1 MKISR
6 RDFLKGSAT
15 TLFLAGFN
23 LPALA
28 TTSKKKNLVVIMLR
42 GGMDGLC
49 AVPVIGDKNF
59 EKRRKSILIE
69 NAIKLNS
76 DFALHPKLNAFHQCW
91 KENTGSIV
99 HATSIPYTQRSHFE
113 GQNLMES
120 GGRVAYQEKTG
131 WVGRAMKLAKL
142 QGDGL
147 ALSLPM
153 PLLLRGIP
161 KNNNYFPADGR
172 LPRKDTLDLLK
183 SVYADSS
190 EDELLEMMNFIKK
203 RKDEQM
209 MGGTSGWDKRENR
222 NLAKQAAVYLRK
234 SDGPRVAVFEVNG
247 FDTHAAQ
254 GGVDGTH
261 TKCLVEMDDII
272 KNLKENLKEAY
283 KDTIILTVTEFGRTI
298 KQNGGNGTEHGYG
311 TAIFMAG
318 GLLKKS
324 QVHTDWPGLKRKE
337 MYEGRDLNA
346 TIDARSV
353 YASAMSTVFDL
364 DFKRIQKDV
373 FWGEDLQNLS
383 DKLFKA

>member
-1 MKISR
+1 MKITR
-6 RDFLKGSAT
+6 RDFLKGTAT

-28 TTSKKKNLVVIMLR
+28 SNSKKKNLVVIMLR

-69 NAIKLNS
+69 NTIKLNS
-76 DFALHPKLNAFHQCW
+76 DFALHPRLIGFNKCW
-91 KENTGSIV
+91 NDNTGSIV
-99 HATSIPYTQRSHFE
+99 HAASIPYTQRSHFE

-120 GGRVAYQEKTG
+120 GGRTPYQEKTG
-131 WVGRAMKLAKL
+131 WVGRAMKLANL

-161 KNNNYFPADGR
+161 KNNNYFPGR
-172 LPRKDTLDLLK
+172 GKLPRERTLELLR
-183 SVYADSS
+183 SVYAESS
-190 EDELLEMMNFIKK
+190 EDELLEMMNYIKK
-203 RKDEQM
+203 RKNEEM
-209 MGGTSGWDKRENR
+209 MGGTMSHGKRENK
-222 NLAKQAAVYLRK
+222 NLARQAATYLRK

-261 TKCLVEMDDII
+261 TKCLVEMDEII
-272 KNLKENLKEAY
+272 NNLKDNLQEAY

-337 MYEGRDLNA
+337 LYDGRDLNA

>member
-6 RDFLKGSAT
+6 RDFLKGTAT
-15 TLFLAGFN
+15 SLFLAGFN

-28 TTSKKKNLVVIMLR
+28 TSSRKKNLVVIMLR

-59 EKRRKSILIE
+59 EKRRKNILIE
-69 NAIKLNS
+69 NTIKLNS
-76 DFALHPKLNAFHQCW
+76 DFALHPKLIGFNKCW
-91 KENTGSIV
+91 NENTGSIV
-99 HATSIPYTQRSHFE
+99 HATSIPYKQRSHFE

-120 GGRVAYQEKTG
+120 GGKVPYQEKTG
-131 WVGRAMKLAKL
+131 WVGRAMKLANL

-161 KNNNYFPADGR
+161 KNNNYFPTWGR

-190 EDELLEMMNFIKK
+190 EDELLQMMDFIKK

-209 MGGTSGWDKRENR
+209 MGGTGGGDRQKNK
-222 NLAKQAAVYLRK
+222 NLARQAAKYLRK

-261 TKCLVEMDDII
+261 TECLVEMDEII
-272 KNLKENLKEAY
+272 NNLRDNLQEAY

-353 YASAMSTVFDL
+353 YASTMSTVFDL

-373 FWGEDLQNLS
+373 FWGEDLQDLS

>member
-23 LPALA
+23 LPSLALS
-28 TTSKKKNLVVIMLR
+28 SKKKNLVVIMLR

-59 EKRRKSILIE
+59 EKKRKKILIE
-69 NAIKLNS
+69 NTIKLNS
-76 DFALHPKLNAFHQCW
+76 DFALHPRLIGFNKCW
-91 KENTGSIV
+91 NDNTGSIV

-153 PLLLRGIP
+153 PLLLRGVP
-161 KNNNYFPADGR
+161 KNNNYFPTNGK
-172 LPRKDTLDLLK
+172 LPQNDTLDLLR
-183 SVYADSS
+183 SVYAESS
-190 EDELLEMMNFIKK
+190 EDELIEMMDFIKK
-203 RKDEQM
+203 RKNEQM
-209 MGGTSGWDKRENR
+209 ISGSFRRGKRENK
-222 NLAKQAAVYLRK
+222 NLARQAATYLRK

-254 GGVDGTH
+254 GGIDGSH
-261 TKCLVEMDDII
+261 TECLVEMDEII
-272 KNLKENLKEAY
+272 NNLKDNLQEAY

-337 MYEGRDLNA
+337 LYQGRDLNA

-373 FWGEDLQNLS
+373 FFGDKLENLS